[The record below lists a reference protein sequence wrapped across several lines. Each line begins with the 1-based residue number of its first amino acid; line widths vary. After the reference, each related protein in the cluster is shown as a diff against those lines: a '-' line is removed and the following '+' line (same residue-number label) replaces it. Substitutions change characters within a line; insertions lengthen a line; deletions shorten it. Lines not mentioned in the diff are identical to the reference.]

1 MMNMLKIRSIYPRC
15 GRFTNRESN
24 LSNRRYFEPVTTVVR
39 HKISP
44 SGRDYA
50 TLRADD
56 QYLHRSIVPTDHFQR
71 SLPRLPIPKLEDTC
85 QRYLNAQQ
93 ALLSDNEFKK
103 TRGLVDKF
111 RNGTGLDLHNEL
123 VTKDKQNKHTSYI
136 SEPWSDMYL
145 SSRLPIV
152 LNFNPFISFFADPCK
167 ANMDPAIRTTNVL
180 ITSLKFQRSLN
191 ENVLAPEIFHLNPA
205 KSDTDQF
212 KKVMRFIPKGLS
224 WYGAYLYKAFP
235 LDMSQFK
242 NLFSSTRVPR
252 LGKDE
257 IVSYKDSRHV
267 VVMKRGNF
275 YVFDILDKDGNI
287 APPSE
292 ILAKVQHILN
302 DNCAPAKHPLGYLSA
317 EERNT
322 WASVREKLLNAGN
335 EEALQLIDS
344 GLFCFC
350 FDDEN
355 PKDPNHLT
363 KMFLH
368 GNGANRWYDKSFSML
383 MSPEGTMALNF
394 EHAWGDGVA
403 VLRYINEVFKE
414 TTTKPV
420 INSDTKPA
428 SIDCSSLVKKLEF
441 KLDDGLK
448 QAISNAKI
456 KFHEAVG
463 HLDVA
468 HVVYENCGRN
478 FLKSERI
485 SPDAFMQLSF
495 QMAYYKQFGNFVG
508 SYESCS
514 TSAFKHGRT
523 ETIRPC
529 TMETS
534 DACKMFHKTQNRPSV
549 SEMREAIENCS
560 KKHSDLTKEA
570 AMGQGFDR
578 HLFGLR
584 KIAETHGKLPNIFND
599 PAYAYMNHCIISSS
613 TLSSP
618 AVQLGGFAP
627 VVPNGYGVGYAI
639 QDERLGCNS
648 TGYPPDTSVSEFVEC
663 VRQSVKE
670 MHSILLGKDFR

>member
-1 MMNMLKIRSIYPRC
+1 MPKA
-15 GRFTNRESN
+15 
-24 LSNRRYFEPVTTVVR
+24 NRRSLEPVTAVVC

-44 SGRDYA
+44 CVRDFA
-50 TLRADD
+50 TLGADE
-56 QYLHRSIVPTDHFQR
+56 QYLQRSMLPTDHFQK

-85 QRYLNAQQ
+85 QRYLNAQR
-93 ALLSDNEFKK
+93 ALLSDDELKK
-103 TRGLVDKF
+103 TRGWVEKF
-111 RNGTGLDLHNEL
+111 RNGIGQDLHNEL
-123 VTKDKQNKHTSYI
+123 ITKDKQNKHTSYI

-145 SSRLPIV
+145 SSRLPVV
-152 LNFNPFISFFADPCK
+152 LNFNPFISFLEDPNK
-167 ANMDPAIRTTNVL
+167 ANMDPAIRTTNL
-180 ITSLKFQRSLN
+180 IIASLKFRRSLD
-191 ENVLAPEIFHLNPA
+191 ENVLAPEVFHLNPA

-212 KKVMRFIPKGLS
+212 RKVIRLFPKSLS
-224 WYGAYLYKAFP
+224 WYGAYLFKAFP
-235 LDMSQFK
+235 LDMSQYK

-252 LGKDE
+252 LCKDE
-257 IVSYKDSRHV
+257 IVNYKDSRHIV
-267 VVMKRGNF
+267 MMKRGNF
-275 YVFDILDKDGNI
+275 YVFDVLDKDGNI

-292 ILAKVQHILN
+292 ILANVQHILN

-317 EERNT
+317 EERDT
-322 WASVREKLLNAGN
+322 WATVHERLLKAGN
-335 EEALQLIDS
+335 EENLQLLDS

-355 PKDPNHLT
+355 PQDPNHLT

-368 GNGANRWYDKSFSML
+368 GDGANRWYDKSFSML
-383 MSPEGTMALNF
+383 MCPDGTMGLNF

-420 INSDTKPA
+420 ITPDTKPA
-428 SIDCSSLVKKLEF
+428 PMDCSSSVKKLEF

-448 QAISNAKI
+448 QAISDAKV

-463 HLDVA
+463 RLDVA
-468 HVVYENCGRN
+468 HVVYEECGRN
-478 FLKSERI
+478 FLKTQSI

-495 QMAYYKQFGNFVG
+495 QMAYYKQFGKFVG

-529 TMETS
+529 TVETS
-534 DACKMFHKTQNRPSV
+534 EACKMFNKAQKRPSV
-549 SEMREAIENCS
+549 LEMREAIIKCS
-560 KKHSDLTKEA
+560 KKHSVLTKEA

-584 KIAETHGKLPNIFND
+584 KIAESRGQLPDMYSD
-599 PAYAYMNHCIISSS
+599 PAYAHINHCIISTS

-618 AVQLGGFAP
+618 AVQMGGFAP
-627 VVPNGYGVGYAI
+627 VVLDGYGVGYAI

-648 TGYPPDTSVSEFVEC
+648 TAYLPDTNVSEFVEC
-663 VRQSVKE
+663 VRQSVNE
-670 MHSILLGKDFR
+670 MHSILLGKDFQ